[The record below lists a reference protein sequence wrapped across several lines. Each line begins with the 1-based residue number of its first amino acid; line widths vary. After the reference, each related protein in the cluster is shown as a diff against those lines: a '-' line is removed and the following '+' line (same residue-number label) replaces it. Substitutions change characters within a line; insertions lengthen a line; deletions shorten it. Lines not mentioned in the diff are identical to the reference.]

1 MSSIA
6 VIGSTTAI
14 GEGKYISVPD
24 SLTALK
30 ITFDNGV
37 LIDGT
42 IEGGGLP
49 KYNPSLAQG
58 IGFDLEV
65 PFLSVID
72 GIEICVNLFRKSVEL
87 HWHQSSWQN
96 PGSLSI
102 FARNHQGSIYLP

>member
-14 GEGKYISVPD
+14 GEGKYILVPD

-42 IEGGGLP
+42 IEGGGA
-49 KYNPSLAQG
+49 YQSTIHRWRRELAS
-58 IGFDLEV
+58 ILKF
-65 PFLSVID
+65 PF
-72 GIEICVNLFRKSVEL
+72 
-87 HWHQSSWQN
+87 
-96 PGSLSI
+96 
-102 FARNHQGSIYLP
+102 